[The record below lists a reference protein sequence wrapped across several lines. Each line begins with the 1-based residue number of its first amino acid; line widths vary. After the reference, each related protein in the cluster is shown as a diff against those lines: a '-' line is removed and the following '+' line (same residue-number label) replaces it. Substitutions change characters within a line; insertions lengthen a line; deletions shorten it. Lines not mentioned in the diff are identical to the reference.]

1 MRVII
6 SLVASAVLLAGA
18 AVGGAAAGPVSS
30 AFSGAHSGG
39 AAHPTATGEGGAVA
53 TVDRTASR
61 AALRVLRSGGNAVDA
76 AVAGAAVLGV
86 TEPYSCGIGGGG
98 FMVIRPADGSPI
110 TTIDHRESAPQ
121 AFHPE
126 IFIDPATNAPIPFE
140 ELVTSGLGVGVPG
153 TVLGW
158 EEALRRYGTR
168 SLGGLLR
175 PAIEVARRGFRVDA
189 VFAGQTEENLERF
202 RAFTSTRRL
211 FLDDGAAPEV
221 GSNFRNPALART
233 YRMIARGGS
242 NAFYQGPLAHEIVE
256 TVASPPVTPSTD
268 LHVRPGVMTE
278 SDLRDYDAPIRYPT
292 AVSYRGYDV
301 YSMGPPSSGGSTVGE
316 ALNIL
321 EGFDLSSAP
330 RAAALHDYIEA
341 SKLSY
346 ADRNAY
352 LGDPEYTDVPLEG
365 LLSDDYAAERRS
377 LIRPRALE
385 APVLPGDPFPF
396 QDDPSYPLRP
406 SVGVTAEGPSTTHLT
421 VSDAWGTVVSYT
433 FTIEQIGG
441 SGMVV
446 PGYGFLLN
454 NELTDFEPEPPHPN
468 APEAGKRP
476 RSSMSPTIVLKDGQP
491 VVALG
496 SPGGA
501 TIITTVLQTLVN
513 YIDFGMSLPEA
524 VAAPRISNLNAPE
537 TLAEPAFLRT
547 SAANALEQRG
557 HEFVTLVSLGEPSND
572 IGAVA
577 AIGFGSGGRVQA
589 VAEPERRGGGS
600 AFVEHPD

>member
-6 SLVASAVLLAGA
+6 SLVASAVLLSGA
-18 AVGGAAAGPVSS
+18 AVGGAAAGPVT
-30 AFSGAHSGG
+30 ALSGARSGG
-39 AAHPTATGEGGAVA
+39 ASHPTATGEGGAVA

-98 FMVIRPADGSPI
+98 FMVIAPADGSSI

-121 AFHPE
+121 AFRPD
-126 IFIDPATNAPIPFE
+126 IFIDPATDAPIPFD

-168 SLGGLLR
+168 SLGRLLQ
-175 PAIEVARRGFRVDA
+175 PAIDVARRGFSVDA
-189 VFAGQTEENLERF
+189 TFAGQTEENLERF
-202 RAFTSTRRL
+202 RAFTSTRKL
-211 FLDDGAAPEV
+211 FLDGGAVPEV
-221 GSNFRNPALART
+221 GSTFRNPALART
-233 YRMIARGGS
+233 YSTIARRGS
-242 NAFYQGPLAHEIVE
+242 NAFYQGALAHEIVE
-256 TVASPPVTPSTD
+256 TVVDPPVTPSTD
-268 LHVRPGVMTE
+268 LQVRPGVMAE
-278 SDLRDYDAPIRYPT
+278 SDLRDYDVPIRYPT

-321 EGFDLSSAP
+321 EGFDLSSGS
-330 RAAALHDYIEA
+330 RAVALHDYIEA
-341 SKLSY
+341 SKLAF

-365 LLSDDYAAERRS
+365 LLSEDYAATRRS
-377 LIRPRALE
+377 LIGPEALE
-385 APVLPGDPFPF
+385 APVDPGDPFPF
-396 QDDPSYPLRP
+396 QDDPSGPLRP
-406 SVGVTAEGPSTTHLT
+406 EVSVAAEGPSTTHLT
-421 VSDAWGTVVSYT
+421 VSDSLGNVVSYT
-433 FTIEQIGG
+433 FTIEQTGG

-454 NELTDFEPEPPHPN
+454 NELTDFDPEPPHPN

-476 RSSMSPTIVLKDGQP
+476 RSSMSPTIVLKDGEP

-524 VAAPRISNLNAPE
+524 VAAPRISNLNIPE

-547 SAANALEQRG
+547 SAAAALEQRG
-557 HEFVTLVSLGEPSND
+557 HEFVTPVSLGEPTND

-577 AIGFGSGGRVQA
+577 AIAFGPAGEVQA
-589 VAEPERRGGGS
+589 VAEPERRGGGT

>member
-6 SLVASAVLLAGA
+6 SLVSTVVLLFGA
-18 AVGGAAAGPVSS
+18 AVGASAGTVTALPGTHP
-30 AFSGAHSGG
+30 AGGTHS
-39 AAHPTATGEGGAVA
+39 TATGEGGAVA
-53 TVDRTASR
+53 TVDETASR

-98 FMVIRPADGSPI
+98 FMVIRPADGSSV

-121 AFHPE
+121 AFRPD
-126 IFIDPATNAPIPFE
+126 IYIDPATDAPIPFD

-168 SLGGLLR
+168 SLGQLLQ
-175 PAIEVARRGFRVDA
+175 PAIGVARSGFRVDDT
-189 VFAGQTEENLERF
+189 FADQTEENLERF

-211 FLDDGAAPEV
+211 FLDNGAVPEV
-221 GSNFRNPALART
+221 GSTFRNPALART
-233 YRMIARGGS
+233 YSTIARRGS
-242 NAFYQGPLAHEIVE
+242 NAFYKGSLAQEIVE
-256 TVASPPVTPSTD
+256 TVVSPPVTPSTD
-268 LHVRPGVMTE
+268 LQVRPGVMTE
-278 SDLRDYDAPIRYPT
+278 SDLRDYDVPIRYPT
-292 AVSYRGYDV
+292 AVSYRSYDV
-301 YSMGPPSSGGSTVGE
+301 YSMGPPSSAGSTVGE

-321 EGFDLSSAP
+321 EGFDLSSES
-330 RAAALHDYIEA
+330 RAVALHDYIEA
-341 SKLSY
+341 SKLAY

-365 LLSDDYAAERRS
+365 LLSDGYAAERRS
-377 LIRPRALE
+377 LIRPRPLE
-385 APVLPGDPFPF
+385 APVEPGDPFPF

-406 SVGVTAEGPSTTHLT
+406 RVSVTAEGPSTTHLT
-421 VSDAWGTVVSYT
+421 VSDAQGNVVAYT
-433 FTIEQIGG
+433 FTIEQTGG

-454 NELTDFEPEPPHPN
+454 NELTDFDPEPPHPN

-476 RSSMSPTIVLKDGQP
+476 RSSMSPTIVLKDGNP
-491 VVALG
+491 VLALG

-513 YIDFGMSLPEA
+513 YIDFGMSLPDA
-524 VAAPRISNLNAPE
+524 VAAPRISNLNLPE
-537 TLAEPAFLRT
+537 TLAEPEFLRT
-547 SAANALEQRG
+547 PAAGALEARG
-557 HEFVTLVSLGEPSND
+557 HEFVTPVSLGEPTND

-577 AIGFGSGGRVQA
+577 AIAFRPEGEVQA
-589 VAEPERRGGGS
+589 VAEPERRGGGT
-600 AFVEHPD
+600 ALVEHPD

>member
-6 SLVASAVLLAGA
+6 SLFATVVMLSGAALGGASAGPASAASGMHPAG
-18 AVGGAAAGPVSS
+18 GS
-30 AFSGAHSGG
+30 
-39 AAHPTATGEGGAVA
+39 HPTATGEGGAVA

-98 FMVIRPADGSPI
+98 FMVIRPADGSRI

-121 AFHPE
+121 AFHPD
-126 IFIDPATNAPIPFE
+126 IFIDPATDAPIPFD

-168 SLGGLLR
+168 SLGRLLQ
-175 PAIEVARRGFRVDA
+175 PAIDVARNGFRVDDT
-189 VFAGQTEENLERF
+189 FAGQTEENLERF
-202 RAFTSTRRL
+202 RAFPSTRRL
-211 FLDDGAAPEV
+211 FLDDGAVPEA
-221 GSNFRNPALART
+221 GSTFRNPALART
-233 YRMIARGGS
+233 YSTIARRGS
-242 NAFYQGPLAHEIVE
+242 NAFYQGPLADEIVE
-256 TVASPPVTPSTD
+256 TVVNPPVTPSTD
-268 LHVRPGVMTE
+268 LQVRPGVMAE
-278 SDLRDYDAPIRYPT
+278 SDLRDYDVAIRYPT

-321 EGFDLSSAP
+321 EGFDLSSGS
-330 RAAALHDYIEA
+330 RTVALHEYIEA
-341 SKLSY
+341 SKLAY
-346 ADRNAY
+346 ADRDAY

-365 LLSDDYAAERRS
+365 LLSDDYAATRRS
-377 LIRPRALE
+377 LIRSEALG
-385 APVLPGDPFPF
+385 APVDPGDPFPF
-396 QDDPSYPLRP
+396 QDDPSGPLRP
-406 SVGVTAEGPSTTHLT
+406 EVSVAAEGPSTTHLT
-421 VSDAWGTVVSYT
+421 VTDSHGNIVSYT
-433 FTIEQIGG
+433 FTIEQTGG

-468 APEAGKRP
+468 TPEAGKRP
-476 RSSMSPTIVLKDGQP
+476 RSSMSPTIVLKDGDP

-547 SAANALEQRG
+547 SAAAALEQRG
-557 HEFVTLVSLGEPSND
+557 HEFVTPVSLGEPTND

-577 AIGFGSGGRVQA
+577 AIAFGPQGHVQA
-589 VAEPERRGGGS
+589 VAEPERRGGGT

>member
-6 SLVASAVLLAGA
+6 SLVASAVLLSGA
-18 AVGGAAAGPVSS
+18 AVGGAAAGPVT
-30 AFSGAHSGG
+30 ALSGARSGG
-39 AAHPTATGEGGAVA
+39 ASHPTATGEGGAVA

-98 FMVIRPADGSPI
+98 FMVIAPADGSSI

-121 AFHPE
+121 AFRPD
-126 IFIDPATNAPIPFE
+126 IFIDPATDAPIPFD

-168 SLGGLLR
+168 SLGRLLR
-175 PAIEVARRGFRVDA
+175 PAIGVARRGFSVDA
-189 VFAGQTEENLERF
+189 TFAGQTEENLERF
-202 RAFTSTRRL
+202 RAFTSTRKL
-211 FLDDGAAPEV
+211 FLDGGAVPEV
-221 GSNFRNPALART
+221 GSTFRNPALART
-233 YRMIARGGS
+233 YSTIARRGS
-242 NAFYQGPLAHEIVE
+242 NAFYQGALAHEIVE
-256 TVASPPVTPSTD
+256 TVVDPPVTPSTD
-268 LHVRPGVMTE
+268 LQVRPGVMAE
-278 SDLRDYDAPIRYPT
+278 SDLRDYDVPIRYPT

-321 EGFDLSSAP
+321 EGFDLSSGS
-330 RAAALHDYIEA
+330 RAVALHDYIEA
-341 SKLSY
+341 SKLAF

-365 LLSDDYAAERRS
+365 LLSEDYAATRRS
-377 LIRPRALE
+377 LIGPEALE
-385 APVLPGDPFPF
+385 APVDPGDPFPF
-396 QDDPSYPLRP
+396 QDDPSGPLRP
-406 SVGVTAEGPSTTHLT
+406 EVSVAAEGPSTTHLT
-421 VSDAWGTVVSYT
+421 VSDSLGNVVSYT
-433 FTIEQIGG
+433 FTIEQTGG

-454 NELTDFEPEPPHPN
+454 NELTDFDPEPPHPN

-476 RSSMSPTIVLKDGQP
+476 RSSMSPTIVLKDGEP

-524 VAAPRISNLNAPE
+524 VAAPRISNLNIPE

-547 SAANALEQRG
+547 SAAAALEQRG
-557 HEFVTLVSLGEPSND
+557 HEFVTPVSLGEPTND

-577 AIGFGSGGRVQA
+577 AIAFGPAGEVQA
-589 VAEPERRGGGS
+589 VAEPERRGGGT

>member
-1 MRVII
+1 
-6 SLVASAVLLAGA
+6 
-18 AVGGAAAGPVSS
+18 
-30 AFSGAHSGG
+30 
-39 AAHPTATGEGGAVA
+39 
-53 TVDRTASR
+53 
-61 AALRVLRSGGNAVDA
+61 
-76 AVAGAAVLGV
+76 
-86 TEPYSCGIGGGG
+86 
-98 FMVIRPADGSPI
+98 MVIAPADGSSI

-121 AFHPE
+121 AFRPD
-126 IFIDPATNAPIPFE
+126 IFIDPATDAPIPFD

-168 SLGGLLR
+168 SLGRLLQ
-175 PAIEVARRGFRVDA
+175 PAIDVARRGFSVDA
-189 VFAGQTEENLERF
+189 TFAGQTEENLERF
-202 RAFTSTRRL
+202 RAFTSTRKL
-211 FLDDGAAPEV
+211 FLDGGAVPEV
-221 GSNFRNPALART
+221 GSTFRNPALART
-233 YRMIARGGS
+233 YSTIARRGS
-242 NAFYQGPLAHEIVE
+242 NAFYQGALAHEIVE
-256 TVASPPVTPSTD
+256 TVVDPPVTPSTD
-268 LHVRPGVMTE
+268 LQVRPGVMAE
-278 SDLRDYDAPIRYPT
+278 SDLRDYDVPIRYPT

-321 EGFDLSSAP
+321 EGFDLSSGS
-330 RAAALHDYIEA
+330 RAVALHDYIEA
-341 SKLSY
+341 SKLAF

-365 LLSDDYAAERRS
+365 LLSEDYAATRRS
-377 LIRPRALE
+377 LIGPEALE
-385 APVLPGDPFPF
+385 APVDPGDPFPF
-396 QDDPSYPLRP
+396 QDDPSGPLRP
-406 SVGVTAEGPSTTHLT
+406 EVSVAAEGPSTTHLT
-421 VSDAWGTVVSYT
+421 VSDSLGNVVSYT
-433 FTIEQIGG
+433 FTIEQTGG

-454 NELTDFEPEPPHPN
+454 NELTDFDPEPPHPN

-476 RSSMSPTIVLKDGQP
+476 RSSMSPTIVLKDGEP

-524 VAAPRISNLNAPE
+524 VAAPRISNLNIPE

-547 SAANALEQRG
+547 SAAAALEQRG
-557 HEFVTLVSLGEPSND
+557 HEFVTPVSLGEPTND

-577 AIGFGSGGRVQA
+577 AIAFGPAGEVQA
-589 VAEPERRGGGS
+589 VAEPERRGGGT